1 MRRYYF
7 NPRIDALVAKS
18 FGPNVPSVIE
28 LEHRA
33 LIALINTNPAIDYAE
48 PLADNVIAVGGLHIK
63 DAKSLPLVSRLG
75 SISRNQKK
83 YHEKK

>member
-18 FGPNVPSVIE
+18 NFGPNVPSVIE

-48 PLADNVIAVGGLHIK
+48 PLAENVIAVGGLHIK
-63 DAKSLPLVSRLG
+63 DAKSLPLVSRFG
-75 SISRNQKK
+75 SISRN
-83 YHEKK
+83 

>member
-7 NPRIDALVAKS
+7 NARIDMLVAKS
-18 FGPNVPSVIE
+18 FGPDVPSVIE

-33 LIALINTNPAIDYAE
+33 LIALINTNPVIDYAE

-63 DAKSLPLVSRLG
+63 DAKSLPLVSRFG
-75 SISRNQKK
+75 SISR
-83 YHEKK
+83 YIM

>member
-7 NPRIDALVAKS
+7 NPRIDALVAKN

-33 LIALINTNPAIDYAE
+33 LVALINTNPAIDYAE

-63 DAKSLPLVSRLG
+63 DAKSLSLVSRFD
-75 SISRNQKK
+75 SISRN
-83 YHEKK
+83 